1 MSWYALEKL
10 ADAAAVVENGG
21 ASVRARLFRA
31 FHHLH
36 RVRPEDMPDGD
47 LRRAF
52 VDIMVALTTQE
63 AQGSEGRLV
72 ATLKVMDD
80 EDAENIA
87 RGIVDLCDALD
98 RLLRALILSPMVI

>member
-1 MSWYALEKL
+1 
-10 ADAAAVVENGG
+10 
-21 ASVRARLFRA
+21 
-31 FHHLH
+31 
-36 RVRPEDMPDGD
+36 
-47 LRRAF
+47 
-52 VDIMVALTTQE
+52 MVALTTEE

-98 RLLRALILSPMVI
+98 RLLRER

>member
-21 ASVRARLFRA
+21 ASVRTRLFRA
-31 FHHLH
+31 FHHLQ

-52 VDIMVALTTQE
+52 VDIMVALTTEE

-98 RLLRALILSPMVI
+98 RLLRER

>member
-47 LRRAF
+47 LHRAF
-52 VDIMVALTTQE
+52 DIMVALTTEE

-72 ATLKVMDD
+72 ATL
-80 EDAENIA
+80 
-87 RGIVDLCDALD
+87 RSWTT
-98 RLLRALILSPMVI
+98 RTPRTSPVASSTCVTR

>member
-47 LRRAF
+47 LRRLAF
-52 VDIMVALTTQE
+52 LHEQKPDPAH
-63 AQGSEGRLV
+63 
-72 ATLKVMDD
+72 
-80 EDAENIA
+80 
-87 RGIVDLCDALD
+87 
-98 RLLRALILSPMVI
+98 